1 MGCQNPTQYP
11 NYNMFPYNPYNP
23 CPPCC
28 IPPIIIVNMPQT
40 SKVSLPSTK
49 SVDHKTV
56 CKQPCPKR
64 SSTPIKVCSPPPAEA
79 VDDVSMQVEI
89 VPRASS
95 SKRSASSSRP
105 QISSQLINSSFVA
118 KLKQSFKLDGI
129 IVEPLTDRHGLIVAV
144 AERLSARKRLM
155 LEDVVAANAI
165 REQLVSGQEMSGRDD
180 LQSSYYQHKRN
191 IQEQVKKYLE
201 EEALLVRLLKG
212 NQQKISPCE
221 LPANDKALKVRFVSP
236 QQVCQPGTDT
246 SHESTM
252 LPSLDKFQ
260 KQAAASQ
267 RQSPCPG
274 APSQR
279 SHLSGSRSS
288 SGRDPCHQSI
298 SLPPVAEIQQ
308 QAAASQRQSP
318 CPGAPSQRSHLSSS
332 RSSSGRD
339 PCHQSI
345 SLPPVAEIQQQAAA
359 SQRQSPCQGA
369 PSQRSH
375 LSSSRSSSGR
385 DPCHQSI
392 SLPPVAEIQQQAA
405 ASQRQSP
412 CPGSHSSSTRSSS
425 SGSSRILN
433 PFYKSSL
440 LQEANEEPFGFA
452 RPENLSSRTEN
463 LYEILDY
470 YLLLRKCLMYHVSE
484 AKNLKPRLA
493 CGAEPETRRQLM
505 CQYKEHKKKALKC
518 LKESVAAKE
527 EYDLAMNILIR
538 SLHPQVP
545 PEEDAAIEVEAVPA
559 EASHRSRSA
568 STPIPQHPQD
578 TERSQFLRSSFIQ
591 DLQKSSFRDL
601 PPIKGELSNMQQ
613 YMYDLLENMIVR
625 KKNIVRNLLAA
636 KEIRNYLGCNPQAPN
651 RAQLMQSYEQYKQEA
666 VNEIVKCGEEKEEL
680 DSMTNMVI
688 NEVND
693 QPAKDDF
700 FIRLGIV
707 PGQQKQEEF
716 VSLQAD
722 SQSECS
728 QEASSKNDQ
737 MQSFVLHNLSHYFP
751 EMRDYDAASASQRE
765 RLDRGRNA
773 YDEFQ
778 RSILSANTMKRKI
791 EADKLLTQNDEAEQR
806 NMQKMMDSYF
816 RHRQNALGHL
826 TQMEQC
832 QK

>member
-1 MGCQNPTQYP
+1 M
-11 NYNMFPYNPYNP
+11 
-23 CPPCC
+23 
-28 IPPIIIVNMPQT
+28 
-40 SKVSLPSTK
+40 
-49 SVDHKTV
+49 
-56 CKQPCPKR
+56 
-64 SSTPIKVCSPPPAEA
+64 
-79 VDDVSMQVEI
+79 EI

-267 RQSPCPG
+267 RQSPC
-274 APSQR
+274 
-279 SHLSGSRSS
+279 
-288 SGRDPCHQSI
+288 
-298 SLPPVAEIQQ
+298 
-308 QAAASQRQSP
+308 
-318 CPGAPSQRSHLSSS
+318 
-332 RSSSGRD
+332 
-339 PCHQSI
+339 
-345 SLPPVAEIQQQAAA
+345 
-359 SQRQSPCQGA
+359 QGA

-484 AKNLKPRLA
+484 AKNLKPRLV

-518 LKESVAAKE
+518 LKESVPAKE

-568 STPIPQHPQD
+568 STPIPQHPQN

>member
-1 MGCQNPTQYP
+1 M
-11 NYNMFPYNPYNP
+11 
-23 CPPCC
+23 
-28 IPPIIIVNMPQT
+28 
-40 SKVSLPSTK
+40 
-49 SVDHKTV
+49 
-56 CKQPCPKR
+56 
-64 SSTPIKVCSPPPAEA
+64 
-79 VDDVSMQVEI
+79 EI

-298 SLPPVAEIQQ
+298 ILP
-308 QAAASQRQSP
+308 S
-318 CPGAPSQRSHLSSS
+318 
-332 RSSSGRD
+332 
-339 PCHQSI
+339 
-345 SLPPVAEIQQQAAA
+345 
-359 SQRQSPCQGA
+359 
-369 PSQRSH
+369 
-375 LSSSRSSSGR
+375 
-385 DPCHQSI
+385 
-392 SLPPVAEIQQQAA
+392 VAEIQQQAA

-425 SGSSRILN
+425 SGSSRILS
-433 PFYKSSL
+433 PYYKSSL
-440 LQEANEEPFGFA
+440 IQEANEEPFGFA

-518 LKESVAAKE
+518 LKESVPAKE

-716 VSLQAD
+716 VSLQAE